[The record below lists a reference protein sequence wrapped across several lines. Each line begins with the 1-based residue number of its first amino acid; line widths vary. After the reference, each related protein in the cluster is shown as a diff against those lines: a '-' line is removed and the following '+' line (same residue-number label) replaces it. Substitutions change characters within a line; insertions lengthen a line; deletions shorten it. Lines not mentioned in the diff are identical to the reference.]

1 MADDPSQDSSE
12 ESRFHRR
19 GFFSQG
25 FRRLLR
31 PLADI
36 VEKRLEHL
44 DIPGLEGD
52 ESWDSSGRRGAPAR
66 GGSSTGGSSPS
77 GVFPPYPAGGGYS
90 QESSAIFLRPPGA
103 LQEAEFLEKCSACG
117 KCVSACP
124 VSAIKLRKSADPRE
138 DGKPV
143 IEASVQACVI
153 CDDLSCMK
161 ACPTGALR
169 LVDRLAIR
177 MGRAVLRLD
186 TCVRS
191 HGEDCQICVDKCPIG
206 TSALEIPCVGGQVTV
221 KDGCTGCGVCEMY
234 CPTSPKAIVVE
245 RV

>member
-1 MADDPSQDSSE
+1 MADDPSPDSPE

-31 PLADI
+31 PLAEI

-44 DIPGLEGD
+44 EIEEVEG
-52 ESWDSSGRRGAPAR
+52 ESWERSSQSGAPAR
-66 GGSSTGGSSPS
+66 RSSSTIGSSPA
-77 GVFPPYPAGGGYS
+77 GAFPPYPAGGVFS
-90 QESSAIFLRPPGA
+90 PESSAVYLRPPGA
-103 LQEAEFLEKCSACG
+103 RPEAEFLETCSACG
-117 KCVSACP
+117 RCVSACP
-124 VSAIKLRKSADPRE
+124 VSAIKPRRTEDPRE

-153 CDDLSCMK
+153 CDDLACMK

-177 MGRAVLRLD
+177 MGRAVLRLE

-206 TSALEIPCVGGQVTV
+206 TSAIEIPFVGAQVTV

-234 CPTSPKAIVVE
+234 CPTAPKAIVVE